1 MPSSQHVQGPA
12 QLGQSPL
19 WSERPLPA
27 TLGRLRRDTRGFA
40 SAEAALLALV
50 LGGICIVVGGIVQRA
65 ALQAATALNTELAGS
80 K

>member
-1 MPSSQHVQGPA
+1 MRARQHVQTPA
-12 QLGQSPL
+12 HPGRTARR
-19 WSERPLPA
+19 RPSAAPRSLHQ
-27 TLGRLRRDTRGFA
+27 DTRGFA

-65 ALQAATALNTELAGS
+65 ALQAATSLNTELAGS